1 MVDVVSADITGIRL
15 GVGPE
20 VIVVVV
26 GSDAVEL
33 VVIVPFVAKVVVGS
47 VMVVVI
53 VPFVAKVVVGSVVV
67 VVIVAIVRLA
77 PIGVDKD
84 NIFVR

>member
-47 VMVVVI
+47 V
-53 VPFVAKVVVGSVVV
+53 VV

-84 NIFVR
+84 NIFVG